1 MDNEKEIS
9 RHKKIMDSIR
19 NAKCKEDIPNV
30 SLSNIAGYL
39 ASNVYFDDRHIS
51 QSLFKPVVDMVVDYG
66 FFGMPQVRD
75 VFIKVLKENYPDK
88 SEDEYIEKYNLINKS
103 HKITNIIIEVSE
115 RMAMIQKFQ
124 DEEDLINHKNVLKDI
139 DRAYNVK
146 DLPNVGLGELNRRI
160 QRSFNSNDFIKNIK
174 VSSFKDITDAYME
187 GKSIKEIDS
196 LVYDYCDKLDL
207 SKDNRQ
213 LMYSQ
218 VIGSLNMDKVIRYL
232 ASEIKAKEE
241 RKLKIYK
248 INHEDN
254 MEVIKEATRISQLP
268 PNLTEST
275 LTSYLSGNSI
285 IFVKGSKISTLDLKK
300 LTSLLLSGKRWE
312 DKEVNGELKKICYK
326 YYSDDLEDK
335 SMIKGDV
342 AYKLLYDKFSKLPK
356 TYYLV
361 EEINACNKRIKEF
374 TASKSSNVNVYFIP
388 NNKGP
393 IDGGRFYNCYINRV
407 NNLDLGELLPLDL
420 GDIVPPE
427 MDIDSVEWFIQEYY
441 DKTFKV
447 AGGIIL
453 NKDETIGNVSVF
465 RPNDGKESISK
476 EEKDSYEE
484 LSDLYDRV
492 NELFRK
498 RNEEQ
503 AKFLKSQ
510 SSFLKNK
517 SEIDKQ
523 LNELNKKIV
532 SLNNDVKKNFSR
544 KKEK

>member
-1 MDNEKEIS
+1 MNNEKEIN
-9 RHKKIMDSIR
+9 RHKKIMDSIKS
-19 NAKCKEDIPNV
+19 AKCREDVPNV
-30 SLSNIAGYL
+30 SISNIASYL
-39 ASNVYFDDRHIS
+39 ANNVYFDDRHIS
-51 QSLFKPVVDMVVDYG
+51 QSLFKPVVDMVVNYG
-66 FFGMPQVRD
+66 LFGMPQVRD
-75 VFIKVLKENYPDK
+75 VFINVLRENYPDRN
-88 SEDEYIEKYNLINKS
+88 EEEYIEKYNIINKS
-103 HKITNIIIEVSE
+103 LRITNIIIEVSE
-115 RMAMIQKFQ
+115 RMAKIQKFQ

-139 DRAYNVK
+139 EKAYDVK
-146 DLPNVGLGELNRRI
+146 DLPNVGIGELNRRI

-174 VSSFKDITDAYME
+174 VSSFKDVTDAFMA
-187 GKSIKEIDS
+187 GKSIKDINS
-196 LVYDYCDKLDL
+196 LVYNYCDKLDL

-218 VIGSLNMDKVIRYL
+218 IISSLNTDKVIRYL

-254 MEVIKEATRISQLP
+254 MQVIKDATRISQLP

-275 LTSYLSGNSI
+275 LTLYLSGNSI

-300 LTSLLLSGKRWE
+300 LASLLLSGMKWE
-312 DKEVNGELKKICYK
+312 DKEVNEELRKICYK
-326 YYSDDLEDK
+326 YYSSDLEDK
-335 SMIKGDV
+335 SMLKGDV

-374 TASKSSNVNVYFIP
+374 TASMSSNVNVYFIP

-420 GDIVPPE
+420 NDIVPPE
-427 MDIDSVEWFIQEYY
+427 MDIDSVEWFIQEYF
-441 DKTFKV
+441 DKTFKA

-453 NKDETIGNVSVF
+453 NKDETIGNVNVF
-465 RPNDGKESISK
+465 RPNDGKQSISNEDK
-476 EEKDSYEE
+476 DNYEK
-484 LSDLYDRV
+484 LTDLYGEI
-492 NELFRK
+492 NKLFEK

-503 AKFLKSQ
+503 VNFLKRQ
-510 SSFLKNK
+510 

-523 LNELNKKIV
+523 IDELKSQIDILNSGVKKI
-532 SLNNDVKKNFSR
+532 FSR